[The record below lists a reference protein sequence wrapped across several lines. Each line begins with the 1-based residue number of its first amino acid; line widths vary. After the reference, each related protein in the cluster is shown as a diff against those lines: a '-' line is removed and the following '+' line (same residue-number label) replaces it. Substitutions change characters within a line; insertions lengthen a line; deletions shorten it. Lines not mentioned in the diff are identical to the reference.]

1 VIKILELCYLSRTV
15 ILRNTKIHVTRCTEP
30 SNEDRDKL
38 EKILKI
44 DIENGVMENLDS
56 YFSNFECQCINML
69 MNMPERK

>member
-1 VIKILELCYLSRTV
+1 M
-15 ILRNTKIHVTRCTEP
+15 RCIEP
-30 SNEDRDKL
+30 LNEDRDKL